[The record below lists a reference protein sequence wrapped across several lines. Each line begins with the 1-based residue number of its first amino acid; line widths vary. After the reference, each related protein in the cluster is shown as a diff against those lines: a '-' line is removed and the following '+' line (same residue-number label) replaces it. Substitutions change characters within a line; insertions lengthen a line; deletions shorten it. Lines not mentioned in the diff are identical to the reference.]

1 MVWYFILNI
10 RVEISYELNIQITCK
25 IEFNSTCYL
34 VYYYKRCFFYLITLN
49 LKKLLTKDVSKLLDN
64 ELDLTIIA
72 VVDELMH
79 NDFFMQK
86 LYNKEFRQYT
96 I

>member
-1 MVWYFILNI
+1 
-10 RVEISYELNIQITCK
+10 
-25 IEFNSTCYL
+25 
-34 VYYYKRCFFYLITLN
+34 

-79 NDFFMQK
+79 NDFLMQK

>member
-1 MVWYFILNI
+1 M
-10 RVEISYELNIQITCK
+10 
-25 IEFNSTCYL
+25 
-34 VYYYKRCFFYLITLN
+34 FFYLITLN

-79 NDFFMQK
+79 DDFFMQK